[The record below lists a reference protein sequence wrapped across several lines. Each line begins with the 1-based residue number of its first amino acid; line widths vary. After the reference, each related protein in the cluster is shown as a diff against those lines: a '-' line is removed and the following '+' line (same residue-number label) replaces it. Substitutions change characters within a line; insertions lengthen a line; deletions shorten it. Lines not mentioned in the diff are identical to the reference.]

1 MISSTMLLA
10 QYFCSGSLLLLWI
23 GLHHPSPGLKLAVVS
38 FDRQSVLQISASAAC
53 DSVNLGRVKV
63 RRYRQLVFTIAY
75 FASIGDSGAGAG

>member
-38 FDRQSVLQISASAAC
+38 FDRQSVPA
-53 DSVNLGRVKV
+53 N
-63 RRYRQLVFTIAY
+63 
-75 FASIGDSGAGAG
+75 